1 MFLIDKPYVSDFLIH
16 TLKENSYPV
25 VATKV
30 AKELIADA
38 SLNWIREEEAIASLK
53 NNPSQRIYSNS
64 ENALSWIDKHLGE
77 TELSKQI
84 KGILSVEMSS
94 GQMVEDVRLSV
105 DQKIKVDHYGRTGG
119 IIPAPEEIVEALKN
133 KIIGG

>member
-84 KGILSVEMSS
+84 NFLKDKAAFRDRIKALFP
-94 GQMVEDVRLSV
+94 DFKF
-105 DQKIKVDHYGRTGG
+105 QKIKLISTVM
-119 IIPAPEEIVEALKN
+119 V
-133 KIIGG
+133 